1 MAEKGNILTLSA
13 IGLDSPG
20 LVSKITT
27 TAFEMGGNI
36 IDVEES
42 CRKGLFSIFLVIDFS
57 SSPHGIDVVSEA
69 LYSVGEKTG
78 LKVIVGIF
86 DEEEFSSVN
95 KKENHIVTVL
105 GKDRPGIIAR
115 IASLFHEKEINI
127 EHCTMIAR
135 GEFFSMEMGIDTTH
149 ILAPPELS
157 HIEAVENMKTEL
169 KNLCRHLNQSVVIQ
183 SEDIYVRRKKLV
195 VFDVESS
202 LIQAPSL
209 KNFLDKV
216 EGEVHAAVGTT
227 KWENGK
233 PAHMQQLIENARSL
247 KGIPM
252 SALEKFSD
260 ILDLNPGTIELIRI
274 LKSMGFKIALLSS
287 GFSFLTKKIFEG
299 AGVDYAFSN
308 TLKCDQHGI
317 ITGKLE
323 DPIITSETKNE
334 ILQFIMNLE
343 KIGPDQVIA
352 VGDGST
358 HSHFIKNV
366 GLSIAV
372 KPHAQKMDTDGIL
385 SGDQI
390 LKILYCFGI
399 PKAELEKYMKEGF
412 PGELEGLKANSG

>member
-1 MAEKGNILTLSA
+1 MGEKGNILTLSG

-20 LVSKITT
+20 LVSKITA
-27 TAFEMGGNI
+27 TAFKMGGNI

-42 CRKGLFSIFLVIDFS
+42 CRRGLFSIFLVIDFS
-57 SSPHGIDVVSEA
+57 SSPHGMDVVSKA
-69 LYSVGEKTG
+69 LYSVGEETG
-78 LKVIVGIF
+78 LKMTVGIF
-86 DEEEFSSVN
+86 DEEAFSHGN
-95 KKENHIVTVL
+95 KKENHIVTLL
-105 GKDRPGIIAR
+105 GKDRPGIIASISR
-115 IASLFHEKEINI
+115 FFHKKNVNI

-135 GEFFSMEMGIDTTH
+135 GEFFSMEMGIDTGH
-149 ILAPPELS
+149 MHVSPEIS
-157 HIEAVENMKTEL
+157 RPEAVENMKSEI

-183 SEDIYVRRKKLV
+183 SEDIWLRRKKLV
-195 VFDVESS
+195 VFDVESC
-202 LIQAPSL
+202 LIQASSL
-209 KNFLDKV
+209 KNFLEKV
-216 EGEVHAAVGTT
+216 EGEVRTTAGMT

-233 PAHMQQLIENARSL
+233 PVHIQQLIENAQSL
-247 KGIPM
+247 KGVPM
-252 SALEKFSD
+252 SELEKFSD

-287 GFSFLTKKIFEG
+287 AFSFLTKKIFEG

-308 TLKCDQHGI
+308 TLKCDPQGI
-317 ITGKLE
+317 ITGELE

-334 ILQFIMNLE
+334 ILQFVMNLE

-372 KPHAQKMDTDGIL
+372 RPDAQIIDADGVL

-390 LKILYCFGI
+390 LKILYCLGI
-399 PKAELEKYMKEGF
+399 PKVELEKYMKEAL
-412 PGELEGLKANSG
+412 P

>member
-42 CRKGLFSIFLVIDFS
+42 CRRGLFSIFLIIDFS
-57 SSPHGIDVVSEA
+57 SSLHGMDAISEA
-69 LYSVGEKTG
+69 LYAVGEETG

-86 DEEEFSSVN
+86 DEEAFSHAS
-95 KKENHIVTVL
+95 KKENHIVTLL
-105 GKDRPGIIAR
+105 GKDRPGIIAHVS
-115 IASLFHEKEINI
+115 SLFRKNKVNI

-135 GEFFSMEMGIDTTH
+135 GEFFSMEMGIDTGH
-149 ILAPPELS
+149 ILTPPELS
-157 HIEAVENMKTEL
+157 HIEAVENMKAAL
-169 KNLCRHLNQSVVIQ
+169 KNLCRDLNQSVVIQ

-195 VFDVESS
+195 VFDVESC

-209 KNFLDKV
+209 KNFIEKV
-216 EGEVHAAVGTT
+216 EGEVRAAVGTT
-227 KWENGK
+227 KWKNGK
-233 PAHMQQLIENARSL
+233 PAHIQQLIENAQSL
-247 KGIPM
+247 KGVPM
-252 SALEKFSD
+252 SELEKFSN
-260 ILDLNPGTIELIRI
+260 ILALNPGTIELIRI

-287 GFSFLTKKIFEG
+287 TFSFLTKKIFEG

-308 TLKCDQHGI
+308 TLKCDRHGI
-317 ITGKLE
+317 ITGELE

-372 KPHAQKMDTDGIL
+372 RPHAQKIDADGIL

-390 LKILYCFGI
+390 LKILYCLGI
-399 PKAELEKYMKEGF
+399 PKAELEKYMKAES
-412 PGELEGLKANSG
+412 PQ